1 MRIAREIIIVVAR
14 RGTFLNEGERSGSF
28 YLESNSSSLPGLANA
43 AIEVALAREG
53 NETSQLWNQRSLFRE
68 FKAKTEVGYNA
79 YGKYHCQYYKDSH
92 VKTPIL
98 GDKHEAYQ

>member
-28 YLESNSSSLPGLANA
+28 YLESKSSSLPGLANA

-53 NETSQLWNQRSLFRE
+53 NESS
-68 FKAKTEVGYNA
+68 
-79 YGKYHCQYYKDSH
+79 
-92 VKTPIL
+92 
-98 GDKHEAYQ
+98 